1 MTHTS
6 DEPRRR
12 RPVVVLTLLAGGT
25 LLGISLATEPGE
37 RRFYPLL
44 LALAAVW
51 IVGALASGPVPFRG
65 DGGREYGSR
74 ASTGR
79 VRLRE
84 YGGPIAIGLVV
95 GAAFLVGG
103 LLIHEIDP
111 LRDYATDVLDHAR
124 RGNTALVW
132 LLALANGVGEEMF
145 FRGALYAAAGRH
157 RPLLLSTVIYVAV
170 TAGTGNP
177 LLVLAA
183 VLMGAIFA
191 AERARTGGV
200 LAPMLTHLTWS
211 LVVLGALPS
220 IID

>member
-1 MTHTS
+1 
-6 DEPRRR
+6 
-12 RPVVVLTLLAGGT
+12 VVAVTLLVGGT

-51 IVGALASGPVPFRG
+51 IVGALASGPVPFRAG
-65 DGGREYGSR
+65 I
-74 ASTGR
+74 GR
-79 VRLRE
+79 VRWGECGR
-84 YGGPIAIGLVV
+84 PIAIGLAV

-103 LLIHEIDP
+103 LVIHEIDP
-111 LRDYATDVLDHAR
+111 LRDYATDVFDHAR

-145 FRGALYAAAGRH
+145 FRGALYAAAARH
-157 RPLLLSTVIYVAV
+157 RPLLVSTVVYVAV

-191 AERARTGGV
+191 AQRAVTGGV

-211 LVVLGALPS
+211 LVVLAALPS

>member
-1 MTHTS
+1 
-6 DEPRRR
+6 
-12 RPVVVLTLLAGGT
+12 VVVLTLAVGGT
-25 LLGISLATEPGE
+25 LLGLSLATEPGDG
-37 RRFYPLL
+37 RFYPLL

-51 IVGALASGPVPFRG
+51 VVGALASGPVPL
-65 DGGREYGSR
+65 R
-74 ASTGR
+74 ARTGR
-79 VRLRE
+79 LPGSEVAA
-84 YGGPIAIGLVV
+84 PVAVGLVV
-95 GAAFLVGG
+95 GTFFLVGG
-103 LLIHEIDP
+103 LLIHEIGP
-111 LRDYATDVLDHAR
+111 LRNYAADVFDHAR

-145 FRGALYAAAGRH
+145 FRGALYAAAGPR

-183 VLMGAIFA
+183 VLMGAVFA
-191 AERARTGGV
+191 AQRALTGGV

-211 LVVLGALPS
+211 LIVLSALPS